1 MRFWNRSLM
10 ARLVSYFLLLS
21 LVIVALAGA
30 LAFLGGREALKQ
42 SVADRLQVF
51 AALEKDQL
59 HRWVAHQ
66 RQDLVLLAAS
76 PTVRALAEPLL
87 RQDAPGTDTL
97 AAYARLQDYLTTTL
111 AIKPDLKEIFI
122 LTDVGGR
129 IVLSTN
135 QSHEGMY
142 RVRDSFF
149 IEGRQDTYV
158 QNVYPSPLTFEPT
171 LTISTPLRSP
181 TGERL
186 GVLAVHINLN
196 EVDRIIQGRAGLGI
210 SGETYLVDKYNVFI
224 SSERFGRD
232 RFLRG
237 VHTEGIN
244 AAIDG
249 QDGWGLYLNYKDVPV
264 IGVYSWIETL
274 EMALLVEV
282 EQAEAFA
289 PAQHIA
295 WLILIVGLAL
305 AVALAVGTVLLA
317 RQIAQ
322 PILRITDTAVRI
334 ADGDLTAQAPV
345 VTEDEIGVLARTF
358 NDMTARLRVLY
369 DDLKQEIRER
379 ERAEEAKRAGLEMLQ
394 AIMDNSPAMIYLKD
408 IEGRYLLANR
418 RYATLFNIDQ
428 EAIVGKTDYDI
439 FPEAVAEAFQTNDRA
454 VLEAGT
460 AQAWE
465 EIAPQNGRD
474 RTFLAQ
480 KFLLF
485 DAHGQPYALCGISTD
500 ITERKEAEGLREHLI
515 EELEAKNAELERFTY
530 TVSHDLKS
538 PLVTIKGFL
547 GLLEKDVARGDAQRI
562 QSDIR
567 QIDSAADKMQ
577 RLLSELLELSR
588 IGRLVNPPEAIS
600 LTDLAHEA
608 MALVEGSIKEHGVAV
623 RIAAEMPVVYGDRV
637 RLLEVYQNLIE
648 NAIKFRGDQ
657 PEPRIVIHARS
668 EHGMAVCSVADNGVG
683 IDSKYH
689 DKIFGL
695 FDRLDP
701 ASEGTGIGL
710 ALVRRIV
717 EVHGGRIWV
726 ESKGTG
732 HGSTFHFT
740 LPLETGGIP
749 ETTDSPTHTS

>member
-30 LAFLGGREALKQ
+30 LASIGGREAFKQ
-42 SVADRLQVF
+42 SVAERLQVI

-59 HRWVAHQ
+59 YRWVEHQ
-66 RQDLVLLAAS
+66 RQDLVLLASS
-76 PTVRALAEPLL
+76 PMVRSLAEPLL
-87 RQDAPGTDTL
+87 QPDAAPAEAQ
-97 AAYARLQDYLTTTL
+97 AAYARLQDYLTATL

-122 LTDVGGR
+122 LGDVGGR
-129 IVLSTN
+129 IVLSTD
-135 QSHEGMY
+135 QSHEGIY

-149 IEGRQDTYV
+149 IEGRKDTYV

-171 LTISTPLRSP
+171 LTISTPLRST

-186 GVLAVHINLN
+186 GVMAVHINL
-196 EVDRIIQGRAGLGI
+196 EEIDRIIRGRAGLGV
-210 SGETYLVDKYNVFI
+210 SGETYLVDKFNVFI
-224 SSERFGRD
+224 SGERFGRD

-244 AAIDG
+244 AAIAG
-249 QDGWGLYLNYKDVPV
+249 EDGWGLYLNYKDVPV
-264 IGVYSWIETL
+264 IGVYCWIETL

-289 PAQHIA
+289 PAQRVA
-295 WLILIVGLAL
+295 WLILIVGLVL
-305 AVALAVGTVLLA
+305 AAALAVGTVLLA

-334 ADGDLTAQAPV
+334 ADGDLTAQTPV

-369 DDLKQEIRER
+369 DDLKQEIGER
-379 ERAEEAKRAGLEMLQ
+379 ERAEEAKRATLEMLQ
-394 AIMDNSPAMIYLKD
+394 AIMDNSPAIIYLKD

-418 RYATLFNIDQ
+418 RYATFFNIDQ
-428 EAIVGKTDYDI
+428 EMIIGKTDYDI
-439 FPEAVAEAFQTNDRA
+439 FPEAVAEAFQSNDRT
-454 VLEAGT
+454 VLETGT

-465 EIAPQNGRD
+465 EIAPQNGQD
-474 RTFLAQ
+474 HTFLSQ
-480 KFLLF
+480 KFPLF
-485 DAHGQPYALCGISTD
+485 DAQGQPYALCGISTD
-500 ITERKEAEGLREHLI
+500 ITERKHAEDVREHLI
-515 EELEAKNAELERFTY
+515 EELEGKNAELERFTY

-547 GLLEKDVARGDAQRI
+547 GLLEQDAARGDAQRM
-562 QSDIR
+562 QADIK
-567 QIDSAADKMQ
+567 QIGSAADKMQ

-588 IGRLVNPPEAIS
+588 IGRLVNPPEAIP
-600 LTDLAHEA
+600 LTDLAYEA
-608 MALVEGSIKEHGVAV
+608 AALVGGSIQEHSVAV
-623 RIAAEMPVVYGDRV
+623 KIAADMPVVYGDRV

-648 NAIKFRGDQ
+648 NAVKFRGDQ
-657 PEPRIVIHARS
+657 PEPYIGITARA
-668 EHGMAVCSVADNGVG
+668 EDDMVVCSVADNGVG
-683 IDSKYH
+683 IDPRYH

-695 FDRLDP
+695 FDRLDHDG
-701 ASEGTGIGL
+701 EGTGIGL

-717 EVHGGRIWV
+717 EVHGGKIWV
-726 ESKGTG
+726 ESEGAG

-740 LPLETGGIP
+740 LPLETGGTP
-749 ETTDSPTHTS
+749 DDAAS